1 MKLRGGNN
9 QRHRSRQLTYKII
22 YSYKRTLYTSTYCL
36 RQSRH
41 DYTDRIQPTIRSLL
55 RLSHIVIRGKRRWIT
70 LET

>member
-1 MKLRGGNN
+1 MKLREGSNEIHKN
-9 QRHRSRQLTYKII
+9 RQLTYKII

-36 RQSRH
+36 RHIRQ
-41 DYTDRIQPTIRSLL
+41 DYTDRIQPTIRSFL